1 MEARM
6 NDRYFVCRTCK
17 TYTDAG
23 YRWARYQLEDPGIVQ
38 ADQPVDVVAVLRTSS
53 YWNPPEGHERDWN
66 CDEILPRVHQFLAQ
80 HGGHDLVYVTRD
92 WDFDSDGPCSDW
104 VEWRGDSPIER

>member
-1 MEARM
+1 M
-6 NDRYFVCRTCK
+6 NDRYFGCRTCK

-38 ADQPVDVVAVLRTSS
+38 ADRSVVVKAVLDAVG

-66 CDEILPRVHQFLAQ
+66 CDEILPRVRQFLAD
-80 HGGHDLVYVTRD
+80 HGGHDLIYISGG

-104 VEWRGDSPIER
+104 VEWRGDSPNER

>member
-1 MEARM
+1 M
-6 NDRYFVCRTCK
+6 NDRYFGCRTCK

-38 ADQPVDVVAVLRTSS
+38 DEQPVDIAAVLRTDS

-66 CDEILPRVHQFLAQ
+66 CDQILPRVRQFLTK
-80 HGGHDLVYVTRD
+80 HGGHDLVYIISD
-92 WDFDSDGPCSDW
+92 WAFGSDGTCSDW
-104 VEWRGDSPIER
+104 VEWRGDSPSER